1 MTCDAGWRRIV
12 ICVLLAFL
20 PDQARG
26 MVQPGETITTGT
38 MARAEELLTPATRWM
53 VERGMPMPVIAPKAV
68 AWPTAYKEATAKY
81 GPQVTLS
88 ADGTELRDYVAGAPF
103 PIIDPN
109 DPLAGFRAM
118 WNLIHGPYTLDN
130 MGTELF
136 GELINSKGAV
146 ERTYETTWGRLS
158 WTGRLSLDPTPQVPN
173 TPPIRYTNLF
183 GPYRLP
189 HDLSGLT
196 VLDIHYLSPE
206 RADEAYAYFPETR
219 KVRRLSVSDRG
230 GPLAGVMG
238 TDYDIDSFLGFN
250 GNLHHW
256 NFRMLAEKDILAVVH
271 SGKYGDRSAW
281 CAPRDGTHGILA
293 ALPCVSWEKRPVW
306 IVEGT
311 PRNFSSEYAYS
322 KRVLYI
328 DREFF
333 FPLLSEIHDQRGEL
347 WKGLLHCMFYT
358 KAPYEGYPAK
368 PQEGARYHYQ
378 EEMPFMPNW
387 VLIDFQQVHATA
399 IDAPSGYTNPTAWRT
414 EWYFNEN
421 VATNTPALHSLNAL
435 QQKGR

>member
-1 MTCDAGWRRIV
+1 MNYGTCCCVILSLTLIV
-12 ICVLLAFL
+12 LCPGL
-20 PDQARG
+20 ARG
-26 MVQPGETITTGT
+26 TVQPGETITRETIT
-38 MARAEELLTPATRWM
+38 QAEELLTPATRWM
-53 VERGMPMPVIAPKAV
+53 VERGMPMPVIATQAV
-68 AWPTAYKEATAKY
+68 AWPTAYRDATAKY

-88 ADGTELRDYVAGAPF
+88 ADGTEMKDYVAGAPF
-103 PIIDPN
+103 PVIDSN
-109 DPLAGFRAM
+109 DRLAGFRAM
-118 WNLIHGPYTLDN
+118 WNLVQGPYTLDN

-158 WTGRLSLDPTPQVPN
+158 WTGRLFLDPTPLIPSS
-173 TPPIRYTNLF
+173 PPIRYTNLF
-183 GPYRLP
+183 GPYHRP

-219 KVRRLSVSDRG
+219 RVRRISVSDRG

-250 GNLHHW
+250 GNIRQW
-256 NFRMLAEKDILAVVH
+256 KFRLLAEKEILAVVH

-293 ALPCVSWEKRPVW
+293 ALPCVSWEKRHVW
-306 IVEGT
+306 IVEGL
-311 PRNFSSEYAYS
+311 PANFTAEYAYS

-328 DREFF
+328 DREIF
-333 FPLLSEIHDQRGEL
+333 FPLLSEIYDQRGEL
-347 WKGLLHCMFYT
+347 WKGLLHCVLYT
-358 KAPYEGYPAK
+358 KTPYAGYPAK
-368 PQEGARYHYQ
+368 PQDGARYQYT

-387 VLIDFQQVHATA
+387 VLIDFQQVHATT
-399 IDAPSGYTNPTAWRT
+399 IEAPSSQSKPSAWQN
-414 EWYFNEN
+414 EWYFNEP
-421 VATNTPALHSLNAL
+421 VAINTPALHSLNAL
-435 QQKGR
+435 QRRGR